1 MVAVMVMVMVMD
13 HGGDGHSDDGHGGGD
28 GHSGGDGHGDGHGRC
43 DGGEHF
49 KIKLKFSSTPVSK
62 TQRLD

>member
-1 MVAVMVMVMVMD
+1 MVAVMVILVVMVMG
-13 HGGDGHSDDGHGGGD
+13 HGGDGHSG
-28 GHSGGDGHGDGHGRC
+28 GHGDGHGRC

-49 KIKLKFSSTPVSK
+49 KIKIKFSSTPVSK